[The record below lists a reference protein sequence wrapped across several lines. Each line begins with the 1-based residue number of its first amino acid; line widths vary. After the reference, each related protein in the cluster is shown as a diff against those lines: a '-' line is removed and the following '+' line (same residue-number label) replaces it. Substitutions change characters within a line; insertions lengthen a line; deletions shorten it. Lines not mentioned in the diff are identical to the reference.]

1 MSDSF
6 DKNQN
11 ELEQYEI
18 VETVDSEVLTT
29 EISDEEEST
38 VFSAPPEHKK
48 EKTKKTF
55 TIFGLAV
62 SGSIMTIVSACLAV
76 AILVGATIAVIKLIP
91 ETKDEETS
99 SSVFEDIPVVDA
111 DSTAFTEV
119 TVKNKNGEF
128 KFVVN
133 DSLSTNQTS
142 KNWTVEGVDYEK
154 LSVSS
159 VTAIISAVS
168 NINAIREVDKAP
180 TECGFDNP
188 TVSFSVKSTKDEPYT
203 ILIGSKSTDGYG
215 HYMKL
220 EGKETV
226 YITKE
231 AEFSDL
237 EFSLLDISDT
247 TPIPTTVFSS
257 DTSANKEQD
266 GSYAYF
272 DSLTLSGKLYPE
284 TVTIINNPGK
294 TESAGLTPYLVT
306 TPMKRHANAESLSS
320 PVALFSSST
329 TVVGNYAMDVNEQT
343 LKEFGL
349 DDPDAIVTM
358 TINGEAKTFKFALVD
373 DTYCAIV
380 YDGATMIRKANISS
394 FAFLSFDVED
404 YYYRSIFMNTMTDVK
419 RLKIKTNDEEITF
432 DISFKDDGNGNKTFY
447 VKANGKD
454 IPTKNF
460 QDYYKDFVNIECS
473 DFNVGDVGN
482 KADCTVTFTFYEGE
496 DQVIKL
502 YKSGATQ
509 YQYSLNGVN
518 MGKITSS
525 AYDKMLKNMKI
536 IADGG
541 TVY

>member
-11 ELEQYEI
+11 ELEQYEV
-18 VETVDSEVLTT
+18 VETYNSEVQTT
-29 EISDEEEST
+29 EILDEEEST
-38 VFSAPPEHKK
+38 VFSAPPEHKE
-48 EKTKKTF
+48 EKPKKTF
-55 TIFGLAV
+55 KLFGLAV
-62 SGSIMTIVSACLAV
+62 SGSIVTIISACLAV
-76 AILVGATIAVIKLIP
+76 AILVGGTVAVVKLIP
-91 ETKDEETS
+91 EMNEEETS

-111 DSTAFTEV
+111 DSTTFTSV

-128 KFVVN
+128 KFVAEN
-133 DSLSTNQTS
+133 APSTNQTA
-142 KNWTVEGVDYEK
+142 KNWTVEGVDAEK

-159 VTAIISAVS
+159 VTSIISAVS
-168 NINAIREVDKAP
+168 SINAMREVDKNPA
-180 TECGFDNP
+180 ECGFDNP
-188 TVSFSVKSTKDEPYT
+188 TVSFSVESSNAEPYT
-203 ILIGSKSTDGYG
+203 VLIGDKSTDGFG

-237 EFSLLDISDT
+237 EFSLLDISDV
-247 TPIPTTVFSS
+247 TPIPATVFSS

-272 DSLTLSGKLYPE
+272 DSLTFSGKLYPE
-284 TVTIINNPGK
+284 MITIVNNPG
-294 TESAGLTPYLVT
+294 ESETAGLTPYLVT

-320 PVALFSSST
+320 PVALFSST
-329 TVVGNYAMDVNEQT
+329 TTIVGNYAMEVNDQT

-349 DDPDAIVTM
+349 DDPDAIITM
-358 TINGEAKTFKFALVD
+358 TINGEAKTFKFSLVD

-380 YDGATMIRKANISS
+380 YDGAKMIRKANISA
-394 FAFLSFDVED
+394 FAFLSYKVED
-404 YYYRSIFMNTMTDVK
+404 FYYKSIFMNTMTDVK
-419 RLKIKTNDEEITF
+419 RLTIKTDNETITF

-473 DFNVGDVGN
+473 DFTIGDVG
-482 KADCTVTFTFYEGE
+482 KKPDCTVTFTFYEGE
-496 DQVIKL
+496 DQVIEL
-502 YKSGATQ
+502 YKFGATQ
-509 YQYSLNGVN
+509 YQYSLNGVR

-525 AYDKMLKNMKI
+525 AYDKMIRNMKI

-541 TVY
+541 SVY